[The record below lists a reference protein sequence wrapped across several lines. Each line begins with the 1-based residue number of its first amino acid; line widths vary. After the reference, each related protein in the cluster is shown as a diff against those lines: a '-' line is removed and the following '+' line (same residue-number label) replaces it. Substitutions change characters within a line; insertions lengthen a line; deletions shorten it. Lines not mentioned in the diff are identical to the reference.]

1 MNDTQENK
9 LSMYNKVG
17 SFLDDHVAQLATI
30 PAIATVEL
38 LFDQTRLT

>member
-17 SFLDDHVAQLATI
+17 SFLDDHVAQLAD
-30 PAIATVEL
+30 L
-38 LFDQTRLT
+38 S